1 MSQLSPESPVE
12 KPKDVKVYHSP
23 NTILNIYA
31 QHLKSQIDN
40 RLLLVRGVYI
50 PVPNAN
56 LYGGYFYENLK
67 GENDTSFLKIKVPAM
82 VRSKLQSKQI
92 CVLSGFIEKKVAS
105 SAIELVFCV
114 DSVITSEKSSYTE
127 VELEGFKLLQ
137 QKVAKG
143 YIDVE
148 AKIRESIYENRKLRI
163 ANIYGVSLFVEPDF
177 TAGLSTSKVNF
188 EIQNFSCSLVQPSA
202 IVETL
207 KKIALGNFDMVA
219 IVRGGNDGTL
229 EVLNDPQISKQ
240 IFNMNSAF
248 LAALGHTGTT
258 ETLLDKIADKKFLLP
273 HEYGTKL
280 HQIVEKAKDE
290 LTNSRTVLLEK
301 VRNEMTKSFTDLV
314 KAKDEQ
320 VKLLQEQVT
329 KANASNLEL
338 SKHYDMVIE
347 EKVSKLNKQNQVAID
362 KIRSEQKTSQF
373 IALVIGFAIAMLI
386 FYTLKS

>member
-1 MSQLSPESPVE
+1 MQSIVDIIPGKASDIQI
-12 KPKDVKVYHSP
+12 YHSP

-31 QHLKSQIDN
+31 GYLRTAADN
-40 RLLLVRGVYI
+40 RLILIRGIYTDDPRAI
-50 PVPNAN
+50 S
-56 LYGGYFYENLK
+56 YGGYYYDKLK
-67 GENDTSFLKIKVPAM
+67 GENDNRSMKILVPALL
-82 VRSKLQSKQI
+82 RTKLQSQQIYVFSGFVTKQI
-92 CVLSGFIEKKVAS
+92 KDSAVELNFI
-105 SAIELVFCV
+105 V
-114 DSVITSEKSSYTE
+114 DNMLTSEKSQYTE
-127 VELEGFKLLQ
+127 SELEGFKIIKH
-137 QKVAKG
+137 KVAMG
-143 YIDVE
+143 YVDVE
-148 AKIRESIYENRKLRI
+148 AKIRDSIYENRKLRI
-163 ANIYGVSLFVEPDF
+163 ANIYGVSLFVESDF

-188 EIQNFSCSLVQPSA
+188 DIQNFSCSLVQPAA

-290 LTNSRTVLLEK
+290 LTNSRAVLLEK
-301 VRNEMTKSFTDLV
+301 VRNEMTKSFTDVV

-329 KANASNLEL
+329 KANTSNLEL
-338 SKHYDMVIE
+338 SKHYDKVIE
-347 EKVSKLNKQNQVAID
+347 EKVSKVNKQNQVAID
-362 KIRSEQKTSQF
+362 NIRSEQKSSQI
-373 IALVIGFAIAMLI
+373 IALVIGFALAMLI
-386 FYTLKS
+386 IYIFKS